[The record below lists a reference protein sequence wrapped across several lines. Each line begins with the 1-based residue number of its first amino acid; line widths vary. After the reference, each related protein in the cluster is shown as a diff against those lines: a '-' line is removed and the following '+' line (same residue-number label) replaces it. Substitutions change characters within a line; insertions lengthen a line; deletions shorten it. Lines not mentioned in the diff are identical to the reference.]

1 MTRLCP
7 AAYSSGTNNDNN
19 PRIIPEDVDKDLSLH
34 IESEFDNAIENLNLT
49 DEEKAELD
57 NNISDYSDMSS
68 IELEDFFYLNNER
81 LGIRNEKKNYVH
93 DNLRALGIPVSETT
107 SLVGS
112 DIRNAEGATE
122 SIAAA
127 RGESATMVRGENES
141 TQRGN
146 AERGNDVQ
154 GQPSSARESGNTN
167 ND

>member
-1 MTRLCP
+1 
-7 AAYSSGTNNDNN
+7 
-19 PRIIPEDVDKDLSLH
+19 
-34 IESEFDNAIENLNLT
+34 
-49 DEEKAELD
+49 
-57 NNISDYSDMSS
+57 MST
-68 IELEDFFYLNNER
+68 IELEDNFYLNNAR
-81 LGIRNEKKNYVH
+81 LGVKNEKKNYVH
-93 DNLRALGIPVSETT
+93 DDLRELSIPVQETA
-107 SLVGS
+107 SLAGS

-122 SIAAA
+122 STAAA

>member
-1 MTRLCP
+1 M
-7 AAYSSGTNNDNN
+7 
-19 PRIIPEDVDKDLSLH
+19 H